1 MSAIIDFHRF
11 QHFLKEVGSFLIQL
25 IKCLCWCFVAILFL
39 TGALMGYL
47 IITETSEA
55 FKLTPRY
62 CVYKYDVAGWLRIKD
77 RYNNKWVTGR
87 LTSVDRKYGKDSLI
101 RIATTNLWDNDKL
114 YGYWDIRSGEVA
126 IEPIFNE
133 AGVFSEGLACIAKG
147 EQLGLIDTSGQF
159 VIRFTERVGY
169 IDDMAIENGFM
180 IAQGKQTE
188 QNYGWG
194 VMNTKGEWVLEP
206 KYDHI
211 EKTSLGMYIVGTE
224 FYEGLWSV
232 EKGWIVEP
240 KCFEITPYN
249 IDEGF
254 HIFCEDR
261 SYVIDADGKI
271 INPFV
276 FNYWESLTYQNCGDN
291 SESSRASDYVLFG
304 LDEKCVGVYNI
315 RTNKVILPAKY
326 TSICM
331 ASKDVFIVE
340 ENLGLEYF
348 VDKNGKIIKPIN
360 VNIN

>member
-77 RYNNKWVTGR
+77 RYNNQWITGR
-87 LTSVDRKYGKDSLI
+87 LTSVDRKYGKDSLV
-101 RIATTNLWDNDKL
+101 RIATTNIWDNDEL
-114 YGYWDIRSGEVA
+114 YGYWDVCSGKVA
-126 IEPIFNE
+126 ITPRFNE
-133 AGVFSEGLACIAKG
+133 AGVFSEGLACVAKDG
-147 EQLGLIDTSGQF
+147 QYSLIDTSGQF
-159 VIRFTERVGY
+159 VILLTETVGC
-169 IDDMAIENGFM
+169 IDDMAIENGCI
-180 IAQGKQTE
+180 IAQWEPTE
-188 QNYGWG
+188 HNNGWG
-194 VMNTKGEWVLEP
+194 VMNIKGEWLLEA

-211 EKTSLGMYIVGTE
+211 EKTSLGRYIVGTE

-276 FNYWESLTYQNCGDN
+276 FNYWESLTYQNCGDD

-340 ENLGLEYF
+340 ENLGVEYF